1 MGHVKERIDEM
12 IKHRE
17 RKISSLPLT
26 LLEKLQIMKEN
37 NIIAILAFV
46 EKEYRKMEGR
56 YVQEFDIDLLS

>member
-12 IKHRE
+12 IKHE